1 MNGLSLFGPWFVLC
15 GGGDSDGGSSASM
28 SEEMTPDLVPVCS
41 SPSPIASSSI
51 GERDGVKIPITIL
64 TGFLGAGK
72 STLLSRLIRERHGW
86 RVAIIMNELGP
97 SAEVDRAII
106 HEKVTTI
113 DRNSEWLQLENG
125 CLCCTAKNET
135 FLALE
140 ALLKRRPD
148 IEHVVVEASGAA
160 DPASLVQHLWVDE
173 ALESAL
179 ALDGIICVVDAS
191 TVSEHLSPKSLHY
204 AVEAARQ
211 VALADTILLN
221 KIDLVTLI
229 ELEEANLLLTAINPL
244 AKIVHTRFSD
254 APLKDVLLLRKYN
267 EAPAKR
273 EDPTELLARALSI
286 SLTPHSSTRVI
297 RSFTIHLRGTL
308 VHEHFE
314 RWLFTLL
321 WERRVA
327 NYHIKDTD
335 TIMRIKGV
343 LSLLRREGQTAGVP
357 ASPKYYYLQVVQEKY
372 ELEPF
377 TNQESTRDAAII
389 FIGRVGEDTEE
400 IIKTSIHALSFYHDA

>member
-1 MNGLSLFGPWFVLC
+1 
-15 GGGDSDGGSSASM
+15 M
-28 SEEMTPDLVPVCS
+28 SEEMIPELVPACS
-41 SPSPIASSSI
+41 PPSSVSSALI
-51 GERDGVKIPITIL
+51 GGGGAKIPVTIL

-86 RVAIIMNELGP
+86 RVAIIINELGP

-106 HEKVTTI
+106 QERVTTI

-140 ALLKRRPD
+140 ALLRRRPD

-179 ALDGIICVVDAS
+179 TLDGVICVIDAS
-191 TVSEHLSPKSLHY
+191 TASEHLSPRSLHY

-221 KIDLVTLI
+221 KTDLVTSI
-229 ELEEANLLLTAINPL
+229 KLEEASLLLTTINPL
-244 AKIVHTRFSD
+244 AKIIHTRFSD
-254 APLKDVLLLRKYN
+254 APLEDVLFLRKYN

-273 EDPTELLARALSI
+273 EDPTALLARALSI
-286 SLTPHSSTRVI
+286 SLIPHSSTQVI
-297 RSFTIHLRGTL
+297 RSFTVHLRGAL

-327 NYHIKDTD
+327 NHTLRDTD
-335 TIMRIKGV
+335 MIMRIKGV
-343 LSLLRREGQTAGVP
+343 LPLLLREGEGGGQKEETPVL
-357 ASPKYYYLQVVQEKY
+357 PKYYYLQVVQDKY

-377 TNQESTRDAAII
+377 ANQTIIRDTAII
-389 FIGRVGEDTEE
+389 FIGRVEEDTEE
-400 IIKTSIHALSFYHDA
+400 MIKASIQALPPSLSPNL